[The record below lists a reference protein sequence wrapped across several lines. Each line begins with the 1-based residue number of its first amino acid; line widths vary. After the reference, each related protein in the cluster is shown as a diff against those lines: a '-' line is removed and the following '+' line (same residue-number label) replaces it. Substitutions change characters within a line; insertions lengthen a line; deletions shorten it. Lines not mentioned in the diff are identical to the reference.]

1 MTAATRV
8 ALIVEDDLDVS
19 ALLESVLTP
28 AGFETHTVTSGIDAV
43 DLARTLD
50 PVIVTLDIS
59 LPGIDGFEVARRI
72 RSFSNAY
79 IVMLT
84 ARAGEID
91 ALQGLDAGAD
101 DYVTKPFRPRELRAR
116 IEAMLRRPRDPATT
130 LNGATPSTTTS
141 PPATSAA
148 PATDD
153 SSIGVMGV
161 THVADESGIE
171 LLVDHPARTV
181 LLGNESVHLTR
192 SEFDILARLVN
203 PTGRVATKDE
213 ISRLLRHSSEDAS
226 ASVTT
231 AESRRLDVHMVN
243 LRRKLGD
250 HSTSPRWIETVRGV
264 GYRFCQS

>member
-84 ARAGEID
+84 ARAGEVD

-116 IEAMLRRPRDPATT
+116 IEAMLRRPRDPVSALSTGSTRTEPSQGSDVDPT
-130 LNGATPSTTTS
+130 LTHP
-141 PPATSAA
+141 
-148 PATDD
+148 
-153 SSIGVMGV
+153 GV
-161 THVADESGIE
+161 TRVADKDGIE
-171 LLVDHPARTV
+171 LVVDHPARTV
-181 LLGNESVHLTR
+181 LLDRESVHLTR
-192 SEFDILARLVN
+192 SEFDILSRLVN
-203 PTGRVATKDE
+203 PTGRVASKEE
-213 ISRLLRHSSEDAS
+213 ISRLLRHSSEDQTS
-226 ASVTT
+226 SVTT

-250 HSTSPRWIETVRGV
+250 QSTSPRWIETVRGV
-264 GYRFCQS
+264 GYRFHQS